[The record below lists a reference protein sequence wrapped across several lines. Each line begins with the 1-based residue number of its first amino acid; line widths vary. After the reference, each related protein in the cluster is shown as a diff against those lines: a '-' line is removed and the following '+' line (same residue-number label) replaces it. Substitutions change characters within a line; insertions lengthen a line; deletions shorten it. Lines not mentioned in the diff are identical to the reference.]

1 MLIYIFFLFVEKLS
15 SLPDTGLLQNIRI
28 LQWCCPL
35 LRIQDEILRGTE
47 SEKLMI
53 HYIVSTV
60 NSDRKKVNMFQR
72 RTIINNC
79 SIKMII
85 CSSKSELTS
94 HPSAPKYRYLQ
105 LITTLRHPL

>member
-85 CSSKSELTS
+85 CSSKSELMHTHQPTS
-94 HPSAPKYRYLQ
+94 TAIFS
-105 LITTLRHPL
+105 

>member
-1 MLIYIFFLFVEKLS
+1 MIIYIFFLFVEKLS

-53 HYIVSTV
+53 HY
-60 NSDRKKVNMFQR
+60 
-72 RTIINNC
+72 
-79 SIKMII
+79 
-85 CSSKSELTS
+85 SE
-94 HPSAPKYRYLQ
+94 
-105 LITTLRHPL
+105 

>member
-15 SLPDTGLLQNIRI
+15 FLPDTGLLQNIRI

-53 HYIVSTV
+53 HYNEYSTV
-60 NSDRKKVNMFQR
+60 NSDRKKGEHVSKK
-72 RTIINNC
+72 NNN
-79 SIKMII
+79 
-85 CSSKSELTS
+85 
-94 HPSAPKYRYLQ
+94 
-105 LITTLRHPL
+105 